1 MPWRAQAARARRGG
15 DGDVADQ
22 RIAVDNVQF
31 ADNAGSSLRTV
42 FQYYCVSVKNL
53 TVTIPDD
60 VYRTARIRAAEAG
73 TSVSAMVAAYLRS
86 LDAEAAEFDRR
97 ARLQLEIMSQIR
109 AFSASD
115 RLGRNEVHD
124 RTLG

>member
-1 MPWRAQAARARRGG
+1 MLQC
-15 DGDVADQ
+15 
-22 RIAVDNVQF
+22 
-31 ADNAGSSLRTV
+31 
-42 FQYYCVSVKNL
+42 YCVSVKNL

-86 LDAEAAEFDRR
+86 LDAQAAEFDRR

-109 AFSASD
+109 DFSASD
-115 RLGRNEVHD
+115 RLGRSEVHD
-124 RTLG
+124 RALR

>member
-1 MPWRAQAARARRGG
+1 M
-15 DGDVADQ
+15 
-22 RIAVDNVQF
+22 
-31 ADNAGSSLRTV
+31 
-42 FQYYCVSVKNL
+42 FQGYCVSVKSL

-60 VYRTARIRAAEAG
+60 VYRTARIRAAEVG

-86 LDAEAAEFDRR
+86 LDAEAAEFDPR

-115 RLGRNEVHD
+115 RLGRDEVLD
-124 RTLG
+124 RALR

>member
-1 MPWRAQAARARRGG
+1 M
-15 DGDVADQ
+15 
-22 RIAVDNVQF
+22 
-31 ADNAGSSLRTV
+31 
-42 FQYYCVSVKNL
+42 FQCYCVSVKNL

-86 LDAEAAEFDRR
+86 LDAQAAEFDRR

-124 RTLG
+124 RALR